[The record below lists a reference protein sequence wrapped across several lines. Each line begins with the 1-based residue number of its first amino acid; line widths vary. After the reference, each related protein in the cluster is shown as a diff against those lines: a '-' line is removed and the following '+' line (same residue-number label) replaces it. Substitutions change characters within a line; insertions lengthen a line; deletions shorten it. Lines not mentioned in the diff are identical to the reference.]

1 MRPGTPRLLDV
12 SCEHAIGRTPYS
24 RRDICEAT
32 DTYELVEAYPDDKY
46 LPSYLVLAA
55 MAGNAFHVL
64 FAADVSGDNVRVVT
78 SYRPTDRLGIRHE
91 DKETATMKCL
101 VCGATLRSTTT
112 DLPLKV
118 NDRTIVVVKKLPV
131 LQCEGCI
138 EYLIEDPVMAK
149 VDEMLS
155 RVDRSIELE
164 IVPFAA

>member
-1 MRPGTPRLLDV
+1 
-12 SCEHAIGRTPYS
+12 
-24 RRDICEAT
+24 
-32 DTYELVEAYPDDKY
+32 
-46 LPSYLVLAA
+46 
-55 MAGNAFHVL
+55 
-64 FAADVSGDNVRVVT
+64 
-78 SYRPTDRLGIRHE
+78 
-91 DKETATMKCL
+91 MKCM

-118 NDRTIVVVKKLPV
+118 SDRTIVVVKKLPV

-149 VDEMLS
+149 VDELLS